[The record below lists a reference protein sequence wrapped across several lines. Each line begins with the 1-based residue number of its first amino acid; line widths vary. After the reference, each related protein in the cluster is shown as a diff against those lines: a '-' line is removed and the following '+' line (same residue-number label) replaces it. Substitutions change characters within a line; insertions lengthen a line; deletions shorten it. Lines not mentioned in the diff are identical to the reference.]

1 MVEPAALYVRVS
13 TQDQDLEG
21 QERELRAYARV
32 HQWNV
37 VQIYREKASAT
48 GRKDRE
54 QYGQLLH
61 DSVMPGRP
69 WNHLLVWSMDR
80 FSREERFTRAIE
92 NIWQLEQ
99 HGIRFHSLK
108 EPAIDTPEDG
118 QEDIGRTILR
128 AILPIIAS
136 FESKRRSER
145 VRLAL
150 SEIRAGRRPSKSPIG
165 RPRKVTLVKVQTAS
179 MLRQQGMAWKDIA
192 RRVGLPAETCRKSV
206 REYKREGSDE
216 KKKRAV

>member
-21 QERELRAYARV
+21 QERELRAYAQV

-80 FSREERFTRAIE
+80 FSREERFTMAIE
-92 NIWQLEQ
+92 NI
-99 HGIRFHSLK
+99 
-108 EPAIDTPEDG
+108 
-118 QEDIGRTILR
+118 
-128 AILPIIAS
+128 
-136 FESKRRSER
+136 
-145 VRLAL
+145 
-150 SEIRAGRRPSKSPIG
+150 
-165 RPRKVTLVKVQTAS
+165 
-179 MLRQQGMAWKDIA
+179 
-192 RRVGLPAETCRKSV
+192 
-206 REYKREGSDE
+206 
-216 KKKRAV
+216 

>member
-1 MVEPAALYVRVS
+1 MTEPSVLYVRVS
-13 TQDQDLEG
+13 TQDQNLDG
-21 QERELRAYARV
+21 QERELKAYASAHSWDIVRV
-32 HQWNV
+32 
-37 VQIYREKASAT
+37 YKEKASAA
-48 GRKDRE
+48 GRTARE
-54 QYGQLLH
+54 QYEQLLQ

-69 WNHLLVWSMDR
+69 WKHLLVWSMDR
-80 FSREERFTRAIE
+80 FSREERFTRAVE

-99 HGIRFHSLK
+99 HGIHFHSLK

-150 SEIRAGRRPSKSPIG
+150 SEIRAGRRASKSPIG

-179 MLRQQGMAWKDIA
+179 MLRQQGMPWKDIA
-192 RRVGLPAETCRKSV
+192 RRVGLHAETCRKCV
-206 REYKREGSDE
+206 REYRREGSDE